1 MKTKQFLFTFALVTF
16 ALVSGAVEKPKMNVI
31 PLNDEKALIA
41 VANEK
46 PAYFELSILSE
57 KGDLVYYKE
66 SSSEITDFRQL
77 INYSNLENG
86 NYSLKLKVNNT
97 YVSRNLAINNNEM
110 IVGETKMMYAP
121 YFALE
126 NDILKLSFLNFDEEN
141 MKFRILQDGE
151 LVFEN
156 RLGNEFVI
164 SEGFDISK
172 LEKGNYEIELSSYKN
187 QFSYNIEK

>member
-1 MKTKQFLFTFALVTF
+1 MKTKQFLFTFALVAF

-86 NYSLKLKVNNT
+86 NYTLKLKVNNT

>member
-1 MKTKQFLFTFALVTF
+1 MKTKQFLFTFALVAF

>member
-1 MKTKQFLFTFALVTF
+1 MKTKQFLFTFALVAF

-31 PLNDEKALIA
+31 PLSDEKALIA

-86 NYSLKLKVNNT
+86 NYTLKLKVKDT

-110 IVGETKMMYAP
+110 VVGETKMMYAP

>member
-1 MKTKQFLFTFALVTF
+1 MKTKQFLFTFALVAF

-86 NYSLKLKVNNT
+86 NYTLKLKVKDT

>member
-1 MKTKQFLFTFALVTF
+1 MKTKQFLFTFALVAF
-16 ALVSGAVEKPKMNVI
+16 ALVSGAVDKPKMNVI
-31 PLNDEKALIA
+31 PLSDEKALIA
-41 VANEK
+41 VVNEK

-86 NYSLKLKVNNT
+86 NYTLKLKVNDT

>member
-66 SSSEITDFRQL
+66 SSSEIADFRQL

>member
-1 MKTKQFLFTFALVTF
+1 MKTKQFLFTFALVAF

-31 PLNDEKALIA
+31 PLSDEKALIA

-86 NYSLKLKVNNT
+86 NYTLKLKVKDT

>member
-1 MKTKQFLFTFALVTF
+1 MKTKQFLFSFALVAF

-31 PLNDEKALIA
+31 PLSDEKALIA

-57 KGDLVYYKE
+57 EGDLVYYKE

-86 NYSLKLKVNNT
+86 NYTLKLKVNDT

>member
-1 MKTKQFLFTFALVTF
+1 MKTKQFLFSFALVAF

-31 PLNDEKALIA
+31 PLSDEKALIA

-57 KGDLVYYKE
+57 EGDLVYYKE

-86 NYSLKLKVNNT
+86 NYTLKLKVNDT

-121 YFALE
+121 YFELE

>member
-1 MKTKQFLFTFALVTF
+1 MKTKQFLFTFALVAF

-31 PLNDEKALIA
+31 PLSDEKALIA

-86 NYSLKLKVNNT
+86 NYTLKLKVNNT

>member
-1 MKTKQFLFTFALVTF
+1 
-16 ALVSGAVEKPKMNVI
+16 
-31 PLNDEKALIA
+31 

-126 NDILKLSFLNFDEEN
+126 NDILKLSFLNFDEQN

>member
-1 MKTKQFLFTFALVTF
+1 
-16 ALVSGAVEKPKMNVI
+16 
-31 PLNDEKALIA
+31 
-41 VANEK
+41 
-46 PAYFELSILSE
+46 
-57 KGDLVYYKE
+57 
-66 SSSEITDFRQL
+66 
-77 INYSNLENG
+77 
-86 NYSLKLKVNNT
+86 
-97 YVSRNLAINNNEM
+97 
-110 IVGETKMMYAP
+110 
-121 YFALE
+121 
-126 NDILKLSFLNFDEEN
+126 

>member
-1 MKTKQFLFTFALVTF
+1 MKTKQFLFTFALVAF

-31 PLNDEKALIA
+31 PLSDEKALIA